1 VPDVAHTLT
10 IDELARETG
19 MTVRN
24 IRAHQS
30 RGLLPPPEVRA
41 RTGFYGPEHVER
53 LRLVR
58 DLQADG
64 LNLKA
69 IERMLDGPQEREQ
82 LLTFGRAA
90 RDAFLQEEPEL
101 ATAAELVER
110 LGGTMDA
117 KQIAKAEK
125 LGLIRHLGE
134 DRYEIPSPTLV
145 GAGEELVALG
155 VPLNHALAVAATIQ
169 RHSRQI
175 AAAFVRLFV
184 DDVLGADGDAS
195 DPAEWA
201 KHDEALERLRPL
213 AAEAVLAGFQQTM
226 SVEIERALEDQLK
239 RR

>member
-1 VPDVAHTLT
+1 MVPGVTEPAHTLT

-30 RGLLPPPEVRA
+30 RGLVPPPEIRA

-69 IERMLDGPQEREQ
+69 IERMIAGSDEQ

-90 RDAFLQEEPEL
+90 RDAFQAEEPEL
-101 ATAAELVER
+101 ATADELRAR
-110 LGGTMDA
+110 LGPELDRRQFA
-117 KQIAKAEK
+117 RAEK

-134 DRYEIPSPTLV
+134 DRYEIPSPVLL
-145 GAGEELVALG
+145 GAGEELVQLG
-155 VPLNHALAVAATIQ
+155 VPLSHALAVATTIQ

-184 DDVLGADGDAS
+184 DDVLDADPDDFARHG
-195 DPAEWA
+195 
-201 KHDEALERLRPL
+201 EALERLRPL
-213 AAEAVLAGFQQTM
+213 AAEAVLAGFTQTM
-226 SVEIERALEDQLK
+226 SREIERAVEDRL
-239 RR
+239 RRG

>member
-1 VPDVAHTLT
+1 MVPGVTAPSHTLT

-30 RGLLPPPEVRA
+30 RGLVPPPEIRA

-53 LRLVR
+53 LLLVR

-64 LNLKA
+64 LNLRA
-69 IERMLDGPQEREQ
+69 IERMIAGSDEQ

-90 RDAFLQEEPEL
+90 RDAFQAEEPEL
-101 ATAAELVER
+101 ATAEELRAR
-110 LGGTMDA
+110 LGPGLDRRQFA
-117 KQIAKAEK
+117 RAEK

-134 DRYEIPSPTLV
+134 DRYEIPSPVLL
-145 GAGEELVALG
+145 GAGEELVQLG
-155 VPLNHALAVAATIQ
+155 VPLSHALAVATTIQ

-184 DDVLGADGDAS
+184 DDVLDADPDDFARHG
-195 DPAEWA
+195 
-201 KHDEALERLRPL
+201 EALERLRPL
-213 AAEAVLAGFQQTM
+213 AAEAVLAGFTQTM
-226 SVEIERALEDQLK
+226 SREIERAVEDRLGK
-239 RR
+239 G